1 MKRKVVIYIVID
13 LLIWTSFVFLIGM
26 AVGTRKEVYN
36 HIISDSDKNYENFK
50 IKDVEIH
57 LEDGK
62 TIYLTE
68 KNRRWKYN
76 ER

>member
-1 MKRKVVIYIVID
+1 MQRKVIIVID
-13 LLIWTSFVFLIGM
+13 LVIWSLFVFTIGM
-26 AVGTRKEVYN
+26 AVGTRQEIYK
-36 HIISDSDKNYENFK
+36 HKISDSDKNNETFK

-62 TIYLTE
+62 TFYLTE
-68 KNRRWKYN
+68 KNRRWNYN